1 MLLFPE
7 VEALSVLSLSVV
19 EYEPLLKPED
29 APALFEVEPESEVE
43 LDSEVE
49 PEVELESELTF
60 EPLLPLEKSPDL
72 KPSALLEL
80 VEPVVLLEDELLLE
94 LEPLLED
101 LLDEPL
107 TEPEL
112 NPLFE
117 LELPLD
123 LLLLFE
129 LDLLPLDLAKAT
141 VLSDG
146 VIPALDKISKGKFEN
161 ANIKVK
167 SIVKTYFFLIS

>member
-1 MLLFPE
+1 VLVFVEPE
-7 VEALSVLSLSVV
+7 ELSVLVLSVV
-19 EYEPLLKPED
+19 EYEPLLKPAD
-29 APALFEVEPESEVE
+29 APSLFEPESEVE
-43 LDSEVE
+43 LESA
-49 PEVELESELTF
+49 ELAF

-72 KPSALLEL
+72 KPSALLAL
-80 VEPVVLLEDELLLE
+80 PDDELLLE
-94 LEPLLED
+94 LGLLLED

-123 LLLLFE
+123 LLLE
-129 LDLLPLDLAKAT
+129 LDLLPPLDLAKAT
-141 VLSDG
+141 VVLDES
-146 VIPALDKISKGKFEN
+146 VPVKDKISKGKFEN
-161 ANIKVK
+161 AKIKVK